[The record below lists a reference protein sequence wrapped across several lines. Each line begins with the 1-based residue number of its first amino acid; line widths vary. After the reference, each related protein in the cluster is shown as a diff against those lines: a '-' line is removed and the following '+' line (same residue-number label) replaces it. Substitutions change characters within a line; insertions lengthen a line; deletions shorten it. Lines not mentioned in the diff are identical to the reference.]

1 MNTFWRKSLLWNR
14 ALLFDYTNVYLLSL
28 LAYNPEKF
36 KQLYS
41 LLGFIELF
49 NWCLQNVKINPHC
62 MLRVFPESALKPLQ
76 KLLWL
81 SLDNNNID
89 EIRKIHPSVIQIG

>member
-36 KQLYS
+36 TQLYS

-49 NWCLQNVKINPHC
+49 NWCLQNVKINPN
-62 MLRVFPESALKPLQ
+62 LYVKGIP
-76 KLLWL
+76 
-81 SLDNNNID
+81 
-89 EIRKIHPSVIQIG
+89 